1 MDQQGI
7 SQLEMAQERTAENRA
22 HAAVL
27 WQQARVWA
35 TRVPTKAWVVVVL
48 LLLAAVLMAMHTA
61 FAGKDASLRLKVQHS
76 LRSAQLSI
84 WVDGDLAYSG
94 KLIGLARKKFGLL
107 PEVAGSLSETLP
119 VSSGTHQLRVRLAS
133 DDGTV
138 QEDTISGEFD
148 RHSQRT
154 LFVFARR
161 NDISLG
167 WQGAPSAVAE
177 AASSSTG
184 WISRYAG
191 TLLLTIAGSIIS
203 AVTGYAIR
211 ELPKQ
216 IAARQ
221 SEAPKV

>member
-1 MDQQGI
+1 MDQPAIGQQGPT
-7 SQLEMAQERTAENRA
+7 QHTAENRA

-35 TRVPTKAWVVVVL
+35 ARVPTKAWVVFVL
-48 LLLAAVLMAMHTA
+48 FLLAAVLMAMHTA
-61 FAGKDASLRLKVQHS
+61 FVRKDASLRLKVQHS

-94 KLIGLARKKFGLL
+94 KLIGLTRKKFGLL

-119 VSSGTHQLRVRLAS
+119 ISSGTHQLRVRLAS
-133 DDGTV
+133 EDGTV

-148 RHSQRT
+148 RNSQRT

-161 NDISLG
+161 NDVSLG
-167 WQGAPSAVAE
+167 WQGAPSAMAE
-177 AASSSTG
+177 AGSSSTG

>member
-35 TRVPTKAWVVVVL
+35 TRVPTKAWVVFVL
-48 LLLAAVLMAMHTA
+48 FLLAAVLMAMHTA

-138 QEDTISGEFD
+138 QEDPP
-148 RHSQRT
+148 QRY
-154 LFVFARR
+154 LPRLARR
-161 NDISLG
+161 TQRRGRGCILQHGMDQPLRRHAAAHHRRLHHLRRHRIRHPRASQTDRCSPKRSTQGLAHTLRASPGAND
-167 WQGAPSAVAE
+167 
-177 AASSSTG
+177 
-184 WISRYAG
+184 
-191 TLLLTIAGSIIS
+191 
-203 AVTGYAIR
+203 VTM
-211 ELPKQ
+211 
-216 IAARQ
+216 
-221 SEAPKV
+221 

>member
-1 MDQQGI
+1 MD
-7 SQLEMAQERTAENRA
+7 QERTAENRA
-22 HAAVL
+22 HSAVL
-27 WQQARVWA
+27 WQQAWVWA
-35 TRVPTKAWVVVVL
+35 ARVPTKAWVVFVL
-48 LLLAAVLMAMHTA
+48 FLVAAVLMAMHTA
-61 FAGKDASLRLKVQHS
+61 FVRKDASLRLKVQHS

-94 KLIGLARKKFGLL
+94 KLIGLTRKKFGLL

-119 VSSGTHQLRVRLAS
+119 ISSGTRQLRVRLAS
-133 DDGTV
+133 EDGTV

-177 AASSSTG
+177 SASSSTG
-184 WISRYAG
+184 LVSRYAG

-211 ELPKQ
+211 ELPKH

>member
-1 MDQQGI
+1 MD
-7 SQLEMAQERTAENRA
+7 QERTAENRA

-35 TRVPTKAWVVVVL
+35 ARVPTKAWVVFVL
-48 LLLAAVLMAMHTA
+48 FLLAAVLMAMHTA
-61 FAGKDASLRLKVQHS
+61 FAGKDANLRLRVQHS

-94 KLIGLARKKFGLL
+94 KLIGLTRKKFGLL

-119 VSSGTHQLRVRLAS
+119 ISSGTHQLRVRLAS
-133 DDGTV
+133 EDGTV

-148 RHSQRT
+148 RNSQRT

-167 WQGAPSAVAE
+167 WQGALV
-177 AASSSTG
+177 
-184 WISRYAG
+184 SRYAG

-211 ELPKQ
+211 ELPKH